1 MRARVAQL
9 AAPLA
14 AGAGLLSGI
23 GLARFGYVP
32 LFPAMVAAGWVGGGG
47 AGMLGACNFT
57 GYLLGALGGR
67 TLGRRLGVPA
77 AMDFGM
83 ALVVLS
89 FLACAWQG
97 GLGWLALWRT
107 VAGLAGGMLMALAGP
122 AAQAVVP
129 PARRALAGG
138 VLTSGVGC
146 GVVVGALA
154 VPALL
159 SGGGVTLAWLG
170 LAALAGLAWLLARP
184 RWPDP
189 PPETLAL
196 PRGLRVPPSLALL
209 LAYGLSAAGMV
220 APMVYSADLAV
231 RGHGA
236 GAAMV
241 SLLWVLFGVGGFL
254 GTLSAGAVAG
264 RIGAMPAMAAWLL
277 VQVAALAAALVPPG
291 LGDAAI
297 LLAAPLSGFAGIGI
311 SAVALAGTRE
321 SAGAASGALWVRATA
336 VYALSQAGFGFALA
350 ALFRWSGESHAAVF
364 GAGLGFSVAGLAVA
378 TGCAAWGR
386 RSRRAI

>member
-1 MRARVAQL
+1 MRARAAAL

-14 AGAGLLSGI
+14 AGASLLSGI

-77 AMDFGM
+77 AMDLGM

-107 VAGLAGGMLMALAGP
+107 VAGLAGGLLMALAGP

-159 SGGGVTLAWLG
+159 AGGGVTLAWLG
-170 LAALAGLAWLLARP
+170 LGVLAALAWLLARP

-196 PRGLRVPPSLALL
+196 PRGLRVPPSVALL
-209 LAYGLSAAGMV
+209 LAYALSAAGMV

-236 GAAMV
+236 GPAMV

-264 RIGAMPAMAAWLL
+264 RIGAMPAMALWLL
-277 VQVAALAAALVPPG
+277 VQVAALSAALVPPG

-297 LLAAPLSGFAGIGI
+297 LVAAPLSGFAGIGI

-321 SAGAASGALWVRATA
+321 AAGAASGALWVRATA

-364 GAGLGFSVAGLAVA
+364 GAGLGFSVAGLLVA
-378 TGCAAWGR
+378 GACAAWGR
-386 RSRRAI
+386 RSSR